1 MSKNKRL
8 YVDFH
13 VIQTVPPS
21 CVNRDDTA
29 RPKTATYGGV
39 TRARVSSQSWKHA
52 IREYFQEIFTD
63 EQLGIRTKYA
73 AQVIADKLI
82 ENGIDSE
89 TAVKK
94 ASEAITNAGVKVDS
108 KKNNTTGALF
118 FISALQAQS
127 LTELVLNGEK
137 DKKKYKEALQAL
149 PSVDMA
155 LFGRMVADDIELNV
169 DASCQVAHSI
179 STHAVEPEYDYFT
192 AVDDY
197 SQADN
202 AGAGHLGTLE
212 FTSATMYRYATVN
225 VIDLFGM
232 IGNDAAEAVKG
243 FAKAFICSMP
253 TGKQNSYANRTLP
266 DLIYVTVRED
276 QPVNLSGAFEKPVS
290 GHDGFVEK
298 SEKALFEHAKKI
310 YDDYCGS
317 PKHSFVV
324 GHDEI
329 LEAKKTN
336 IEGLLTSLSEIVS
349 QEVM

>member
-1 MSKNKRL
+1 MPSNKRL

-29 RPKTATYGGV
+29 RPKTAMYGGV

-52 IREYFQEIFTD
+52 IRENFKEIFTD

-73 AQVIADKLI
+73 AQVIADILI
-82 ENGIDSE
+82 ERGIDSA
-89 TAVKK
+89 TAIKK
-94 ASEAITNAGVKVDS
+94 ASEAISNAGVKVNS
-108 KKNNTTGALF
+108 KDNTTGALF
-118 FISALQAQS
+118 FISAIQS
-127 LTELVLNGEK
+127 QKLAELLLNNEK
-137 DKKKYKEALQAL
+137 DKKKYKEALQAS

-155 LFGRMVADDIELNV
+155 LFGRMVADDVELNV

-197 SQADN
+197 SQMDN

-212 FTSATMYRYATVN
+212 FNSATLYRYATVN
-225 VIDLFGM
+225 VMDLFGA
-232 IGNDAAEAVKG
+232 IGNDVSEALKG

-276 QPVNLSGAFEKPVS
+276 QPVNLSGAFEKPVG

-298 SEKALFEHAKKI
+298 SEEALFKHAGKI

-329 LEAKKTN
+329 LGASKTN
-336 IEGLLTSLSEIVS
+336 IEGLLNSLSEIIS
-349 QEVM
+349 EEVL